1 MTVPT
6 KIGDIVA
13 SCSTDTGKTSE
24 LPERYSED
32 WLAKLDGRTAIA
44 RVIRDRL
51 EDLQTDLGGR
61 DQLSYQQR
69 SLTKRAVWMECII
82 EQQEIA
88 LSRGEAVDQGK
99 LTQAVNSLIGLLKT
113 LGLERKAKDVPTLQ
127 QYLASRASNAEASQ

>member
-1 MTVPT
+1 MRN
-6 KIGDIVA
+6 G
-13 SCSTDTGKTSE
+13 TDSGKSGE

-51 EDLQTDLGGR
+51 EDLQADLGGR

-69 SLTKRAVWMECII
+69 SLTKRAIWMECII

-88 LSRGEAVDQGK
+88 LSRGEDVDQGK
-99 LTQAVNSLIGLLKT
+99 LTQAVNSLIGILKT
-113 LGLERKAKDVPTLQ
+113 LGLQRQARDVPSLAE
-127 QYLASRASNAEASQ
+127 YLAKREAST